1 MNEQQIA
8 YRIKQLLNRGLD
20 LDAGKLARLKKSRER
35 ALAGQHVES
44 RVPVLAWASNAIGRS
59 GGPSALVPRLLL
71 PMAVL
76 ILGLIAINQWR
87 DSQVAAEIDEID
99 AAALTGDLALAPFFD
114 SRFEVYM
121 SRIQSRLLRLASQL
135 LLR

>member
-20 LDAGKLARLKKSRER
+20 LDAGKLARLKAAREA
-35 ALAGQHVES
+35 ALVRQRGES
-44 RVPVLAWASNAIGRS
+44 RVPVWAWADNVIGKS
-59 GGPSALVPRLLL
+59 GGPSALIPRVLL

-87 DSQVAAEIDEID
+87 DTQVAAEIEEID
-99 AAALTGDLALAPFFD
+99 AAVLTGDLPLDAYLDKGFD
-114 SRFEVYM
+114 AWLK
-121 SRIQSRLLRLASQL
+121 RLSH
-135 LLR
+135 

>member
-44 RVPVLAWASNAIGRS
+44 RVPVLAWAGNAIGRS
-59 GGPSALVPRLLL
+59 GGPSTLIPRLLL

-87 DSQVAAEIDEID
+87 DNQVAAEIEEID
-99 AAALTGDLALAPFFD
+99 AAVLTGDLPLDAYLDKGFD
-114 SRFEVYM
+114 AWLKRS
-121 SRIQSRLLRLASQL
+121 SQ
-135 LLR
+135 

>member
-20 LDAGKLARLKKSRER
+20 LDAGKLARLKAAREA
-35 ALAGQHVES
+35 ALVRQRVES
-44 RVPVLAWASNAIGRS
+44 RVPAWAWADNVIGKS
-59 GGPSALVPRLLL
+59 GGPSALLPRLLL

-87 DSQVAAEIDEID
+87 DTQIAAEIEEID
-99 AAALTGDLALAPFFD
+99 AAVLTGDLPLDAYLDKGFD
-114 SRFEVYM
+114 AWLKRS
-121 SRIQSRLLRLASQL
+121 SH
-135 LLR
+135 